1 MILCQLHTEAFTI
14 LSPLTIRTVVR
25 IPPERTIRHPHHSS
39 GDDDDYGGD
48 GTNSKRNQKNNDDD
62 TDNNNSS
69 NKKDDY
75 SLSDAEMK
83 WMESRSTPSSSPN
96 ENSAGSPQ
104 QTLND
109 YDDDN
114 DGNEGAGNVNI
125 PKTGISVSDEMVA
138 LQSKENFVTRLISL
152 AEEDGYGGST
162 CVPAGVRAAK
172 IETTVSDQI
181 GEEPARYLV
190 PLSASVRTEDE
201 DEDDSTNAVD
211 TPMKYAMVDVPPF
224 SEELANQIRTFM
236 SSSSSSTS
244 SSKNDETQTQTG
256 ILSNILITCRDGI
269 HYDESPAVYV
279 TRKSDLISWKR
290 AFPEAHIVIY
300 RLDAPRECKELVNQV
315 LDGYGPWAF
324 GEAKEEAAANNDTD
338 DSPKPKPKT
347 KTKKKKQTTTRKGD
361 DGTRSLQ
368 FVETGRPLT
377 RVEWSEE
384 VQEQVLD
391 QGMAPP
397 DDDDDGNDDVNGLYT
412 PEAIRAREEGKEIL
426 ALYTPG
432 HTFGSVTYL
441 FPHVKICCS
450 GYTIPLED
458 ARTDGASGS
467 MAGPTMDYRGYIT
480 TNQGGM
486 ARQIESAQHL
496 IDVYGDRFEAV
507 LPSRGSPVC
516 LPGDRN
522 GNGTDTQRNVKYR
535 ARIWGQVL
543 NDYAEL
549 GKVYEQL
556 GII

>member
-1 MILCQLHTEAFTI
+1 VL
-14 LSPLTIRTVVR
+14 
-25 IPPERTIRHPHHSS
+25 HSS
-39 GDDDDYGGD
+39 TDDDDFPGSD
-48 GTNSKRNQKNNDDD
+48 GTNNRKDNQQEPNDPS
-62 TDNNNSS
+62 T
-69 NKKDDY
+69 KDEF
-75 SLSDAEMK
+75 SLSDAEMR
-83 WMESRSTPSSSPN
+83 WMESRSSKT
-96 ENSAGSPQ
+96 NSKQPAGIQ
-104 QTLND
+104 EYEDNND
-109 YDDDN
+109 MS
-114 DGNEGAGNVNI
+114 EEAGNVNI

-138 LQSKENFVTRLISL
+138 LQSKEQFVTRLISL
-152 AEEDGYGGST
+152 EEEDGYGGST
-162 CVPAGVRAAK
+162 CVPEGVRAAM

-190 PLSASVRTEDE
+190 PLSLSSVSDE
-201 DEDDSTNAVD
+201 DGSNTALD
-211 TPMKYAMVDVPPF
+211 TPMKYAMVDIPPF
-224 SEELANQIRTFM
+224 SQELANQIRTFM
-236 SSSSSSTS
+236 SPPP
-244 SSKNDETQTQTG
+244 SKTDETTQTQQTG

-279 TRKSDLISWKR
+279 TRKSDLIQWKR

-324 GEAKEEAAANNDTD
+324 GEANEEASATTD
-338 DSPKPKPKT
+338 EPKPKKKKKKT
-347 KTKKKKQTTTRKGD
+347 KTTRK
-361 DGTRSLQ
+361 SE

-397 DDDDDGNDDVNGLYT
+397 DDDDDGTDDVNGLYT
-412 PEAIRAREEGKEIL
+412 PEAIRAREDGKEIL

-432 HTFGSVTYL
+432 HTYGSVTYI
-441 FPHVKICCS
+441 FPNVKICCS

-458 ARTDGASGS
+458 ARTEGASGS

-516 LPGDRN
+516 LAGDRN
-522 GNGTDTQRNVKYR
+522 GTGTDTQRNVKYR